1 MKMNPP
7 ASSNSPTS
15 RKKPR
20 IIRHLLSS
28 APPTRRQPLPGQRG
42 KFNLISTLSA
52 FAAGLETLLPGLKAL
67 TLQDVASI
75 RAPMAAGAIPPPQF
89 FERRRLASVFAG
101 REWHCQRRQYN
112 NIASITRLG
121 GRCEEPRAHERSIAA
136 EGFLKD
142 GQHDFRQEGDPQDC
156 SPHHHQQVAPDPD
169 ARRGP
174 IRRRGD
180 QERRPRCSAEGDGA
194 RGTGTDAGSA
204 AQYHSQE

>member
-89 FERRRLASVFAG
+89 FERRRLASVSAG

-136 EGFLKD
+136 EGFFERWPTRL
-142 GQHDFRQEGDPQDC
+142 P
-156 SPHHHQQVAPDPD
+156 P
-169 ARRGP
+169 
-174 IRRRGD
+174 RRRPARLPAAPSSTSRAG
-180 QERRPRCSAEGDGA
+180 PRCAA
-194 RGTGTDAGSA
+194 RSDPSKRRSRA
-204 AQYHSQE
+204 ATA